1 MFDVSQVLE
10 LHERTVAQWH
20 EREPHNQYQGFLHL
34 VCEQHKFNFLLWH
47 EEDVA
52 RSPDVGDARIA
63 AVKRAIDR
71 YNQQRNDAIERLD
84 DWLCNELHVRGVL
97 PRQNAKRS
105 TETPGSA
112 IDRLSILALRLY
124 HMQEQ
129 AERPEASEEHRATVQ
144 GKLRV
149 LTRQRADLGTA
160 LGDLVADI
168 ASGQQRLTVY
178 RQFKMYNDPALNPYL
193 NGQQRKAG

>member
-10 LHERTVAQWH
+10 LQERTVAQWH
-20 EREPHNQYQGFLHL
+20 EREPSNPYQGFLHL

-63 AVKRAIDR
+63 SVKRAIDR

-84 DWLCNELHVRGVL
+84 DWLCGELHARGIL
-97 PRQNAKRS
+97 PRQDAKRS

-129 AERPEASEEHRATVQ
+129 ADRPEALAEHRATAQ

-149 LTRQRADLGTA
+149 LTRQRADLAAA
-160 LGDLVADI
+160 LADLVSDI
-168 ASGQQRLTVY
+168 SNGKQRLTVY

>member
-20 EREPHNQYQGFLHL
+20 EREPSNPYQGFLHL

-63 AVKRAIDR
+63 SVKRAIDR

-84 DWLCNELHVRGVL
+84 DWLCGELHERGVL
-97 PRQNAKRS
+97 PRQDAKRS

-129 AERPEASEEHRATVQ
+129 ADRPEASAEHRATAQ

-149 LTRQRADLGTA
+149 LTRQRSDLAAALADL
-160 LGDLVADI
+160 VSDI
-168 ASGQQRLTVY
+168 ATGKQRLTVY

>member
-20 EREPHNQYQGFLHL
+20 EREPHNPYQGFLHL

-47 EEDVA
+47 EEDIA

-63 AVKRAIDR
+63 QVKRAIDR
-71 YNQQRNDAIERLD
+71 YNQQRNDAIEKLD
-84 DWLCNELHVRGVL
+84 DWLCAELHSRVVL

-112 IDRLSILALRLY
+112 IDRLSILSLRLY

-129 AERPEASEEHRATVQ
+129 ADRPEATAEHRATAQ

-149 LTRQRADLGTA
+149 LTRQRADLSAA
-160 LGDLVADI
+160 LADLVLEI
-168 ASGQQRLTVY
+168 GSGQQRLTVY